1 MIRLKIYIFIMPTQP
16 APLVPLSTVLMDGD
30 VTVSRDNTTTIFE
43 AKELSLIGR
52 DSFSDLLREWCDAR
66 RATRTNTQTFTADD
80 QKSFFEKVF
89 YLWIS
94 DDDMVAMPTLQEK
107 KIQETSVPVGY
118 FIENLPVTPS
128 KRKRGQ
134 TFQTNPRRMARAPA
148 YMSVK
153 FEANSQGKEFK
164 TCWKDEGG
172 LTVSSEFVKLKEG
185 FTKAKAIEA
194 AIVNWDKCER
204 ARVEKF
210 NTELIIA
217 LARMRIVRFAR
228 EETANPLYVPQ
239 DLRVNNRTIKC
250 DLISDEFE
258 AFKDMVNAVS
268 ERLKKKKIGR
278 PNLAVM

>member
-1 MIRLKIYIFIMPTQP
+1 MPTLL
-16 APLVPLSTVLMDGD
+16 APLVPLRTVLMDGD

-43 AKELSLIGR
+43 AKELSLIER

-66 RATRTNTQTFTADD
+66 RATRANAQTFTADD

-94 DDDMVAMPTLQEK
+94 DDYMVAMPTLQEK
-107 KIQETSVPVGY
+107 KIQETSVPVAY

-153 FEANSQGKEFK
+153 FEAGALGNDFK
-164 TCWKDEGG
+164 LYWKDEGG
-172 LTVSSEFVKLKEG
+172 LAVSSEFVRFKEG
-185 FTKAKAIEA
+185 VTKAQAVEA

-217 LARMRIVRFAR
+217 LARMRFVRFAR
-228 EETANPLYVPQ
+228 EGTARPPYSPQ
-239 DLRVNNRTIKC
+239 ELRVNNRTIKC
-250 DLISDEFE
+250 NLISDEFE
-258 AFKDMVNAVS
+258 EHYNIMKAVH
-268 ERLKKKKIGR
+268 EGLKGRKIGR
-278 PNLAVM
+278 PNHMII